1 MWLLV
6 LHVVVDSFVGKLQKS
21 FIRNNRVKKY
31 QASQMPS
38 SRATSGSQAIGSRLL
53 KHSMQGQAALAA
65 VTHLIRVCLVHNCLL
80 FLHSRQ
86 CEIFAIAFL
95 WFFWKELTV
104 FEFARGEYVKKNF
117 ENPWANQNRRTLIS
131 MEFWQ
136 RLLWL
141 ACECFIG
148 RFLLDQGSWFSLRG
162 CFSRW
167 ALVF

>member
-1 MWLLV
+1 V

-95 WFFWKELTV
+95 WFCWEGIDRVWVCK
-104 FEFARGEYVKKNF
+104 GGICKKK
-117 ENPWANQNRRTLIS
+117 
-131 MEFWQ
+131 
-136 RLLWL
+136 LWEPL
-141 ACECFIG
+141 G
-148 RFLLDQGSWFSLRG
+148 
-162 CFSRW
+162 
-167 ALVF
+167 